1 MKRTINKVAVLG
13 SGVMGAAIA
22 AHFANA
28 GVSVLLLDIAPKD
41 LTDEEKAK
49 GLTLES
55 KIVRNRIAK
64 KGLEFARKSKP
75 AAFFIPENADRII
88 VGNFDD
94 DLNRIKECDW
104 VIEAIVENLAIK
116 QQLLKRVDENRRA
129 GSIVSSNT
137 SGISIRAMAEGL
149 SDDFQRNFLGT
160 HFFNPPRY
168 MRLLEL
174 IPTAQTDP
182 DVTSFIADY
191 GDRTLGKGIVYAK
204 DTPNFIANRIGTFAG
219 MHGMSVMLKG
229 GYTIEEIDKI
239 TGPAVGH
246 AKTASFRTV
255 DLVGLDTLAHVANNI
270 YAAIPDDERRD
281 VYVLPEFIKQM
292 VERGM
297 LGNKTRG
304 GFYKKVKT
312 AEGKDEILTLD
323 YNTMEYRPKAKV
335 NLPSLEM
342 TKGIENTGER
352 VKALTFGKDRVG
364 AFLWESTSEMLLY
377 TAYRI
382 PEIADDILQID
393 NAMKWGFNWELGPF
407 ELWDA
412 LGLEKTVE
420 KMRSENR
427 EIPSNIAKMLDGG
440 NKTFYKRESGR
451 NYFYDL
457 VKGEYREVPNR
468 FGVIFLPSAKD
479 QNKIVKKN
487 SGATLID
494 IGDGVL
500 CLEFHS
506 KMNSIGGDTVQ
517 MMNFAV
523 KEVGENFEALVI
535 GNHGENFSVG
545 ANLMLLLLEAQEQN
559 WEEIDLMIRVFQN
572 STMNLRYSPKPVV
585 VAPFGMTLGGGCE
598 ITLHADRVRASAETY
613 IGLVE
618 VGVGLIP
625 GGGGTKE
632 MVARAT
638 EGLAKDADPFPA
650 IKQVAE
656 YVATAKVATSAVEA
670 KKMGFLRSGDQI
682 TMNPARLIAD
692 AKESALAI
700 VKEGYKAPAPRTDI
714 IALGESALAAL
725 KLGIYLMKQGGYIS
739 EYDAYVATQLA
750 RILTGGD
757 LSHPTKVSE
766 QYLLDLE
773 REVFLRLCGQRKTL
787 ERIQHTLKTGKPLR
801 N

>member
-28 GVSVLLLDIAPKD
+28 GVSILLLDIVPKD
-41 LTDEEKAK
+41 LTAEEKAK
-49 GLTLES
+49 GLTLEN
-55 KIVRNRIAK
+55 KNVRNRIAQNGLDLAK
-64 KGLEFARKSKP
+64 KSRP
-75 AAFFIPENADRII
+75 AAFFVAENADRIS

-94 DLNRIKECDW
+94 DLNRIQDCDW
-104 VIEAIVENLAIK
+104 IVEAIVENLGIK
-116 QQLLKRVDENRRA
+116 QQLLKKVDENRRP

-174 IPTAQTDP
+174 IPTTQTDP
-182 DVTSFIADY
+182 GVTAFIADY
-191 GDRTLGKGIVYAK
+191 GDRALGKGIVYAK

-239 TGPAVGH
+239 TGPAIGH

-255 DLVGLDTLAHVANNI
+255 DLVGLDTLAHVSNNI

-281 VYVLPEFIKQM
+281 VYILPDFIKKM

-364 AFLWESTSEMLLY
+364 AFLWESTSETLLY
-377 TAYRI
+377 TARRI
-382 PEIADDILQID
+382 PEIADDILQVD

-420 KMRSENR
+420 RLRSEGR
-427 EIPSNIAKMLDGG
+427 EIPANITKMLDGG
-440 NKTFYKRESGR
+440 HKSFYKREEGR
-451 NYFYDL
+451 KYFYDL
-457 VKGEYREVPNR
+457 VKGEYREVPAR
-468 FGVIFLPSAKD
+468 AGVIFLPSVKD
-479 QNKIVKKN
+479 QNKVVKKN
-487 SGATLID
+487 TGATLVD

-523 KEVGENFEALVI
+523 TEVGENFEGLVI

-632 MVARAT
+632 MVASAT

-650 IKQVAE
+650 IRQVAE

-670 KKMGFLRSGDQI
+670 RKMGFLRSGDQI
-682 TMNPARLIAD
+682 TMNPTRLIAD

-700 VKEGYKAPAPRTDI
+700 VKEGYKAPTPRTDI
-714 IALGESALAAL
+714 IALGESALSAL
-725 KLGIYLMKQGGYIS
+725 KLGIYMMKRGGYIS
-739 EYDAYVATQLA
+739 EYDAYVASQLA